1 MTFFSLLPTPTMS
14 QKTYLAC
21 IGTRPEIIK
30 MAPVYRE
37 LKSRGERV
45 LLVHTGQHEAVAQ
58 ALYTFFD
65 MQPDIVIDLQRKS
78 SSLVHLSTALME
90 SVDNAIQRLD
100 PDVVMVQGDTT
111 SAFMGAMVGYYQNR
125 PVAHIEAGLRT
136 GEREPF
142 PEEKNR
148 ELIGR
153 LARWHFAPTRQC
165 KYHLLGE
172 GIEAGQIFEVG
183 NTVIDAALW
192 TRARVASNSFDL
204 NAVMPEN
211 LSSFRRRMDS
221 KRMILV
227 TAHRRENWGQPI
239 RDIAQA
245 VAQILTA
252 YEESV
257 AIWPV
262 HPNPAVRADV
272 EAVVVRLP
280 LYVRS
285 RICLTE
291 PLGYQAMISLID
303 SCDFT
308 LTDSGGIQEEAS
320 AFGKPVLVARKSTER
335 QELVSAGGARL
346 VGTDVAAITDHAMA
360 LLTDANF
367 YRSMQLDKSPFG
379 DGQSARHVVDI
390 LTETAQLGEAV
401 TSLSVPVH
409 YAKKPIQVA
418 AYV

>member
-1 MTFFSLLPTPTMS
+1 MS
-14 QKTYLAC
+14 KKTYLAC

-78 SSLVHLSTALME
+78 SSLAHLSSALME
-90 SVDNAIQRLD
+90 GVDDAMLKLE

-111 SAFMGAMVGYYQNR
+111 SALAGALIGYYQDR

-153 LARWHFAPTRQC
+153 LAHWHFPPTRQC
-165 KYHLLGE
+165 KYHLLSE
-172 GIEAGQIFEVG
+172 GIELSRIFEVG

-192 TRARVASNSFDL
+192 TRERLTQSAFDW
-204 NAVMPEN
+204 AEAMPEN
-211 LSSFRRRMDS
+211 LRNFRNRTDG
-221 KRMILV
+221 KRMMLI

-245 VAQILTA
+245 VAHILTA
-252 YEESV
+252 NDDAV

-272 EAVVVRLP
+272 EAIVVRLP
-280 LYVRS
+280 LHVRS

-291 PLGYQAMISLID
+291 PLGYQAMISLLV

-308 LTDSGGIQEEAS
+308 LTDSGGIQGEAS

-335 QELVSAGGARL
+335 QELVSAGGAHL
-346 VGTDVAAITDHAMA
+346 VGTDITAIVDHATA
-360 LLTDANF
+360 LLTDAAY
-367 YRSMQLDKSPFG
+367 YRSMQLEKSPFG
-379 DGQSARHVVDI
+379 DGRSARGVVDI
-390 LTETAQLGEAV
+390 LTETVALNEVAPNV
-401 TSLSVPVH
+401 VVPVH
-409 YAKKPIQVA
+409 HALEPLAVVAYA
-418 AYV
+418 

>member
-1 MTFFSLLPTPTMS
+1 MS
-14 QKTYLAC
+14 NKTYLAC

-30 MAPVYRE
+30 MAPVYHE

-45 LLVHTGQHEAVAQ
+45 LLVHTGQHEAIAQ

-65 MQPDIVIDLQRKS
+65 MPPDIVIDLQRKS
-78 SSLVHLSTALME
+78 PSLVHLSSALME
-90 SVDNAIQRLD
+90 GVGDAIAKLD

-111 SAFMGAMVGYYQNR
+111 SALVGAMVGYYQDR

-153 LARWHFAPTRQC
+153 LAHWHFPPTRQC
-165 KYHLLGE
+165 KYHLLDE
-172 GIEAGQIFEVG
+172 GIERGRIFEVG

-192 TRARVASNSFDL
+192 TRERISRGSFDL
-204 NAVMPEN
+204 DSAMPEN
-211 LSSFRRRMDS
+211 LRKFRERTDGR
-221 KRMILV
+221 RMILI

-252 YEESV
+252 NEDAV
-257 AIWPV
+257 AVWPV

-280 LYVRS
+280 LHVRS

-291 PLGYQAMISLID
+291 PLGYQVMIALLVG
-303 SCDFT
+303 CEFT

-320 AFGKPVLVARKSTER
+320 AFGKPVLVARTSTER
-335 QELVSAGGARL
+335 QELVTAGGARL
-346 VGTDVAAITDHAMA
+346 VGTDITAIMDHATA
-360 LLTDANF
+360 LLTDSAF
-367 YRSMQLDKSPFG
+367 YRAMQLDKSPFG
-379 DGQSARHVVDI
+379 DGRSAHGIVDV
-390 LTETAQLGEAV
+390 LTETSDMENAAQQHA
-401 TSLSVPVH
+401 TPVRK
-409 YAKKPIQVA
+409 APAPLPVA
-418 AYV
+418 AYA

>member
-1 MTFFSLLPTPTMS
+1 MP

-37 LKSRGERV
+37 LKARGERV
-45 LLVHTGQHEAVAQ
+45 QLVHTGQHEAVAQ

-78 SSLVHLSTALME
+78 PSLVHLSSALME
-90 SVDNAIQRLD
+90 GVGDAIQTLD

-111 SAFMGAMVGYYQNR
+111 SALVGALIGYYQDR

-153 LARWHFAPTRQC
+153 LAHWHFPPTRQC

-172 GIEAGQIFEVG
+172 GIELSRIFEVG

-192 TRARVASNSFDL
+192 TRDRISDSTFDMG
-204 NAVMPEN
+204 AVMPESLRN
-211 LSSFRRRMDS
+211 FRTLTAD

-239 RDIAQA
+239 RDIARA

-252 YEESV
+252 NDDAV
-257 AIWPV
+257 VIWPV

-280 LYVRS
+280 LHVRS

-291 PLGYQAMISLID
+291 PLCYQAMIALLV

-335 QELVSAGGARL
+335 QELVTAGGARL
-346 VGTDVAAITDHAMA
+346 VGTDIAAITDHAMA
-360 LLTDANF
+360 LLSDPVF
-367 YRSMQLDKSPFG
+367 YRSMQLEKSPFG
-379 DGQSARHVVDI
+379 DGQSARGVVDI
-390 LTETAQLGEAV
+390 LTETNGLDAV
-401 TSLSVPVH
+401 VPSFAV
-409 YAKKPIQVA
+409 PIHHPMEPLPVA
-418 AYV
+418 AYA